1 LKEYLNNFLCNEGR
15 GLKMAKKLELG
26 EVIGKG
32 KRGVVRGC
40 TFDGKKCAVKVPNV
54 KSDAICRISNESYWL
69 KRLNEY
75 GIGPE
80 FVYADSDVLVMEFLD
95 GIHLVDYLKVEKDDE
110 KIRKVFKKIL
120 KECRIMDKLKVN
132 KLEMHRITK
141 NAIVVGTNVVLIDF
155 ERCKRVLVP
164 KNVTQFFQFL
174 IKRGFVSSSKVLKD
188 LRKYK
193 EDTSEMNFKVLEKF
207 V

>member
-1 LKEYLNNFLCNEGR
+1 
-15 GLKMAKKLELG
+15 MAENKSLG
-26 EVIGKG
+26 KILGKG
-32 KRGVVRGC
+32 KRGVVRR
-40 TFDGKKCAVKVPNV
+40 GKFKGNVCAVKVPNAE
-54 KSDAICRISNESYWL
+54 STAINRLETESFWL
-69 KRLNEY
+69 KELNKY
-75 GIGPE
+75 NIGPE
-80 FVYADSDVLVMEFLD
+80 FYNFYEGSISMEYLD
-95 GIHLVDYLKVEKDDE
+95 GVHLKDYLKTSSEIKTKSVL
-110 KIRKVFKKIL
+110 KKIM
-120 KECRIMDKLKVN
+120 KQCRVMDKLKVN
-132 KLEMHRITK
+132 KFEMHRITT
-141 NAIVVGTNVVLIDF
+141 NVIVVKNNPVLIDF

>member
-1 LKEYLNNFLCNEGR
+1 
-15 GLKMAKKLELG
+15 MAKKLTFG

-32 KRGVVRGC
+32 KRGVVREC
-40 TFDGKKCAVKVPNV
+40 TFDGKKCAVKVPTV
-54 KSDAICRISNESYWL
+54 ESDAICRISNESYWL

-75 GIGPE
+75 GIGPK
-80 FVYADSDVLVMEFLD
+80 FVYADDEVLVMEFLD
-95 GIHLVDYLKVEKDDE
+95 GVHLVDYLKVEKDDK

-120 KECRIMDKLKVN
+120 KECRVMDKLKVN

-141 NAIVVGTNVVLIDF
+141 NAIVVGNDVVLIDF

-174 IKRGFVSSSKVLKD
+174 IKRGFVDGSKILKD
-188 LRKYK
+188 LKRYK
-193 EDTSEMNFKVLEKF
+193 EDNSEKNFKVLEKF